1 MYNYCLYL
9 LYLLYYCFYQLEKI
23 LLYLVEKTTRI
34 PVDCLLPWH
43 IPQPLLKH
51 LVGPSV
57 LAWTSIAR
65 LSELL

>member
-1 MYNYCLYL
+1 VY
-9 LYLLYYCFYQLEKI
+9 
-23 LLYLVEKTTRI
+23 
-34 PVDCLLPWH
+34 H